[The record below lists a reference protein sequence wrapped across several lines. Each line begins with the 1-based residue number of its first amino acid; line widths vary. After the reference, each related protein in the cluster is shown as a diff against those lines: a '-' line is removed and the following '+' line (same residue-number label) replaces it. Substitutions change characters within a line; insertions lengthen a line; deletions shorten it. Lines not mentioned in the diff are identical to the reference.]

1 MKKNRLFNLVL
12 LLVVVLFVQAS
23 HAQDDTRLSLPD
35 GAIARLG
42 KGYVG
47 KSDRAVAFSRDG
59 QRLAVASSIGIYLYD
74 VATSRELSLLP
85 SAQNVNSVAFSLDG
99 TILASGSNDRTV
111 KLWDVATRTNTATL
125 EHRAWAYSVDFSPDG
140 TMLASGAWDGKVKL
154 WDTSVWTAPITP
166 VSQRTSQ
173 VREAILG
180 VVRLD
185 DPNVSS
191 YADVTVTHLG
201 GITALYLNGRSITSL
216 AHGDFDGLT
225 GLEELRL
232 YSNQLTSLPE
242 DIFLGLSSLETL
254 RLGLNQLTAL
264 PDSIFEG
271 LTGLTTLALGGNAV
285 DPLPISISLEKTGEG
300 QFKAV
305 APAGAPFDVTL
316 PIRVRNGDIS
326 GGATTL
332 TIPAGSVESE
342 ILSVTRTTGT
352 SGAVSVWIGPLPG
365 LPASHTGYRLVKDT
379 DEVRSLVIFED
390 ISEQVWSGTITYGS
404 WGNAWGNGNAT
415 GFGYSRHHNAGS
427 ISNATFTY
435 RGTTYSIH
443 GFGFAKVGNN
453 PAYRFVLTISSG
465 FPTCDKE
472 LLSFGGLQLADAS
485 NGSA

>member
-1 MKKNRLFNLVL
+1 MGRC
-12 LLVVVLFVQAS
+12 
-23 HAQDDTRLSLPD
+23 SL
-35 GAIARLG
+35 
-42 KGYVG
+42 
-47 KSDRAVAFSRDG
+47 
-59 QRLAVASSIGIYLYD
+59 Q
-74 VATSRELSLLP
+74 
-85 SAQNVNSVAFSLDG
+85 
-99 TILASGSNDRTV
+99 
-111 KLWDVATRTNTATL
+111 
-125 EHRAWAYSVDFSPDG
+125 
-140 TMLASGAWDGKVKL
+140 GAWDGKVKL

-242 DIFLGLSSLETL
+242 DIFLGHSSLETL
-254 RLGLNQLTAL
+254 RFGLNQLTAL

-285 DPLPISISLEKTGEG
+285 DPLPISITLEKTGEG

-332 TIPAGSVESE
+332 AIPAGSVESE

-465 FPTCDKE
+465 FPACDKE

-485 NGSA
+485 NGSAYGSHTYNWQGRWAIWEPIGRQRNYTLTLHPPVTVSSCGLIIVDHRNHSQSLQS